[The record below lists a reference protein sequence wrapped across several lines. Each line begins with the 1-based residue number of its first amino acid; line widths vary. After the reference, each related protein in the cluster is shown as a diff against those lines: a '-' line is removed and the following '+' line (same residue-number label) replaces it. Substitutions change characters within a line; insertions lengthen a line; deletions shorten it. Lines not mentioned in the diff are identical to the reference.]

1 MTRLYSGSSSTPA
14 ADLHLSGCGKA
25 AARRSF
31 CLAQVIS
38 RMRECGLVVHR
49 VISRQSGRKKPR
61 RSSPGLRSNHA
72 DYFDWRIGVKLRRG
86 RVPTEL
92 KVVLRLPPTVVTAVM
107 MTTEMRAAIRPYSIA
122 VAPDSSR
129 RNFFNI

>member
-1 MTRLYSGSSSTPA
+1 MTRLYSCSSSTPA

-38 RMRECGLVVHR
+38 R
-49 VISRQSGRKKPR
+49 QSGRKKPQ

-107 MTTEMRAAIRPYSIA
+107 MTTEMRAAIRPYSSQSHRTRP
-122 VAPDSSR
+122 VETYSTSEL
-129 RNFFNI
+129 F